1 MAITKQEVIFEFNA
15 ETGNVDS
22 SVVAL
27 SQKIDKLVGA
37 IEDMTEEFIDAGN
50 AAKRAAEATEEIG
63 DAAKDTGDG
72 LKAAT
77 GSGVTGFKALGEAIK
92 ATGLFA
98 LVLRVLNPIIDA
110 FLENKQVADA
120 FGVALSAIGVV
131 INDIV
136 DFAISLGQNLFEAF
150 SNPKQ
155 ALIDFATLIKENIV
169 NRFEG
174 MLELVPRLSEAI
186 GLLFE
191 GKFGQAGKVAAD
203 AVAKATL
210 GVENF
215 SDKVVEATTSVVEY
229 AKGTAEAVTQAT
241 ALERQLQ
248 ALSDAERDLAVT
260 TAQSRAEVEE
270 LKRQRD
276 DARLSIEERIAAAEK
291 AAAIDKQIADENV
304 RIAEQR
310 AALLRREIELQGETD
325 ERLQAVADAE
335 IAAADARTASLTL
348 QTELQNSLFALNA
361 EAEAQRQAE
370 EDAEIERQ
378 QAELERRKEL
388 AEALATEKE
397 LELMKLREDYEAKL
411 ALAREF
417 GEGEEQLTEE
427 FEAKKAEIEEKYAEE
442 KVEREKVTAQEV
454 VDAFQNAFNAIQAL
468 QAAFGTQNEK
478 QARRN
483 FKIQKALSLAQ
494 TTISTVEGVQNAFTS
509 ALKSPITSV
518 FPGYPFVQAGIAAAF
533 GAAQLATIAKSKYQ
547 GGTSAPPPP
556 PSGGGGGGAPAG
568 GGQTQ
573 APQLDL
579 SFLGEGAGQE
589 GPIQA
594 YVVSENVSNA
604 QQANQK
610 IQEQASL

>member
-37 IEDMTEEFIDAGN
+37 IEDMTEEFIDAGD

-155 ALIDFATLIKENIV
+155 ALLDLKDLIVENIT
-169 NRFEG
+169 NRITGLIELLPALAKAFSLAFE
-174 MLELVPRLSEAI
+174 L
-186 GLLFE
+186 
-191 GKFGQAGKVAAD
+191 KFAEAGKVATD

-215 SDKVVEATTSVVEY
+215 SDKIADATAAVVEY
-229 AKGTAEAVTQAT
+229 ATETAT
-241 ALERQLQ
+241 AVKAAADLEKQLQ
-248 ALSDAERDLAVT
+248 SLSDAERDLAVT

-276 DARLSIEERIAAAEK
+276 DARLSIERRIAAAER
-291 AAAIDKQIADENV
+291 AAAIDKAIADENV
-304 RIAEQR
+304 RISEQR
-310 AALLRREIELQGETD
+310 AALLRREIELQGET
-325 ERLQAVADAE
+325 EKRLQSVADAE

-348 QTELQNSLFALNA
+348 QTELQNSLFALNQELLDQNQTRLQQDA
-361 EAEAQRQAE
+361 EAA
-370 EDAEIERQ
+370 
-378 QAELERRKEL
+378 L
-388 AEALATEKE
+388 AEQNRLLA
-397 LELMKLREDYEAKL
+397 
-411 ALAREF
+411 
-417 GEGEEQLTEE
+417 
-427 FEAKKAEIEEKYAEE
+427 
-442 KVEREKVTAQEV
+442 ERELVQNHQNILTGIV
-454 VDAFQNAFNAIQAL
+454 VDAEQVRQNALREQRQNNAATLVQERDAIVGTFQSAFDAINAL
-468 QAAFGTQNEK
+468 QDAFGTENEK
-478 QARRN
+478 KARRN
-483 FKIQKALSLAQ
+483 FKIQKALSLTQ
-494 TTISTVEGVQNAFTS
+494 TTLATVEGVQNAFTTGM
-509 ALKSPITSV
+509 KSPITAV

-556 PSGGGGGGAPAG
+556 PSGGGGGGVPAG
-568 GGQTQ
+568 AGGAQP
-573 APQLDL
+573 PQLDL

>member
-1 MAITKQEVIFEFNA
+1 MAISKQEVIFEFNA

-37 IEDMTEEFIDAGN
+37 IEDMTEEFIDAGD

-63 DAAKDTGDG
+63 EAAKDTGDG

-77 GSGVTGFKALGEAIK
+77 GTGVTGFKALGEAIK

-155 ALIDFATLIKENIV
+155 ALLDLKDLIVENIT
-169 NRFEG
+169 NRIVGLIELLPNLAKAFSLAFE
-174 MLELVPRLSEAI
+174 L
-186 GLLFE
+186 
-191 GKFGQAGKVAAD
+191 KFAEAGKVATD
-203 AVAKATL
+203 AVAKVTL
-210 GVENF
+210 GVEDF
-215 SDKVVEATTSVVEY
+215 SQKLGDATAAVVEY
-229 AKGTAEAVTQAT
+229 ATETASAVKAAT
-241 ALERQLQ
+241 DLEKQLQ
-248 ALSDAERDLAVT
+248 SLSDAERDLAVT

-276 DARLSIEERIAAAEK
+276 DARLSIEQRIASAER
-291 AAAIDKQIADENV
+291 AAAIDKAIADENV
-304 RIAEQR
+304 RISEQR
-310 AALLRREIELQGETD
+310 AQLLRQEIELQGATE

-348 QTELQNSLFALNA
+348 QTELQNSLFALNQELLDQNQTRLQQDA
-361 EAEAQRQAE
+361 EAALAE
-370 EDAEIERQ
+370 ENR
-378 QAELERRKEL
+378 LL
-388 AEALATEKE
+388 AERDLV
-397 LELMKLREDYEAKL
+397 
-411 ALAREF
+411 
-417 GEGEEQLTEE
+417 QNHQNILTG
-427 FEAKKAEIEEKYAEE
+427 I
-442 KVEREKVTAQEV
+442 V
-454 VDAFQNAFNAIQAL
+454 VDAEQVRQNALREQRQNNAATLVQERDAIVGTFQSAFDAINAL
-468 QAAFGTQNEK
+468 QDAFGTENEK
-478 QARRN
+478 KARRN
-483 FKIQKALSLAQ
+483 FKIQKALSLTQ
-494 TTISTVEGVQNAFTS
+494 TTLATVEGVQNAFTTGM
-509 ALKSPITSV
+509 KSPITAV

-533 GAAQLATIAKSKYQ
+533 GAAQLAVIGKSKFQ
-547 GGTSAPPPP
+547 GGSASAPSV

-568 GGQTQ
+568 GGGGAAQP
-573 APQLDL
+573 PQLDL

-589 GPIQA
+589 GPIRA
-594 YVVSENVSNA
+594 FVVSENVSNA

>member
-37 IEDMTEEFIDAGN
+37 IEDMTEEFIDAGD

-155 ALIDFATLIKENIV
+155 ALLDLKDLIVENIT
-169 NRFEG
+169 NRITGLIELLPALAKAFSLAFE
-174 MLELVPRLSEAI
+174 L
-186 GLLFE
+186 
-191 GKFGQAGKVAAD
+191 KFAEAGKVATD

-215 SDKVVEATTSVVEY
+215 SDKIADATAAVVEY
-229 AKGTAEAVTQAT
+229 ATETAT
-241 ALERQLQ
+241 AVKAAADLEKQLQ
-248 ALSDAERDLAVT
+248 SLSDAERDLAVT

-276 DARLSIEERIAAAEK
+276 DARLSIERRIAAAER
-291 AAAIDKQIADENV
+291 AAAIDKAIADENV
-304 RIAEQR
+304 RISEQR
-310 AALLRREIELQGETD
+310 AALLRREIELQGETE
-325 ERLQAVADAE
+325 ERLQSVADAE

-348 QTELQNSLFALNA
+348 QTELQNSLFALNQELLDQNQTRLQQDA
-361 EAEAQRQAE
+361 EAA
-370 EDAEIERQ
+370 
-378 QAELERRKEL
+378 L
-388 AEALATEKE
+388 AEQNRLLA
-397 LELMKLREDYEAKL
+397 
-411 ALAREF
+411 
-417 GEGEEQLTEE
+417 
-427 FEAKKAEIEEKYAEE
+427 
-442 KVEREKVTAQEV
+442 ERELVQNHQNILTGIV
-454 VDAFQNAFNAIQAL
+454 VDAEQVRQNALREQRQNNAATLVQERDAIVGTFQSAFDAINAL
-468 QAAFGTQNEK
+468 QDAFGTENEK
-478 QARRN
+478 KARRN
-483 FKIQKALSLAQ
+483 FKIQKALSLTQ
-494 TTISTVEGVQNAFTS
+494 TTLATVEGVQNAFTTGM
-509 ALKSPITSV
+509 KSPITAV

-556 PSGGGGGGAPAG
+556 PSGGGGGGVPAG
-568 GGQTQ
+568 AGGAQP
-573 APQLDL
+573 PQLDL